1 MILFGEEAEGLSK
14 DTLALGDTIKIPGTD
29 NIESLN
35 VSVAAAVI
43 LSDYYQKV
51 KLNEITPRFK

>member
-1 MILFGEEAEGLSK
+1 MILFGEEAQGLSPES
-14 DTLALGDTIKIPGTD
+14 LSLGETIKIPGTEK
-29 NIESLN
+29 IESLN

-51 KLNEITPRFK
+51 KINEVAPRFK